1 MPSERLFQDLRYAIR
16 GLRRTPG
23 FAAVAVLTL
32 ALGIGANTA
41 IFGIVEALLLRP
53 LPFKEPDRLVSLNA
67 SQRGIGVANAGL
79 SLPELEDFR
88 DRAGIFDAVTPAW
101 VFDTNLTGGVR
112 PERVEALAVM
122 PNYFDMLGARPQLGR
137 LFGPQDTAA
146 GFAEAAVLSD
156 AAWRQRFGGDPHIL
170 GRSLRFDNDLYTV
183 VGVLPP
189 DFRNPGP
196 TVLGEIEVWIT
207 AGFRAAPFPVPPVR
221 NARMFPR
228 TIARLKPGMSV
239 TVAKAKLDAFADG
252 IRRQY
257 PDNYPP
263 RVGWTPSIV
272 PLAEDLTGNVR
283 TTLLV
288 VFGSVACVLLIAC
301 IGIANLLLARATARQ
316 REFAIRRAVGASHW
330 MIVRQVLVES
340 VALAALG
347 GAAGLLLAAWLQP
360 VLLKLAPV
368 NLPRLEEVGLNWTI
382 LGFTAAVSLLTGTL
396 FGLIPA
402 LQIARTSLLPNL
414 KEAGKTGG
422 MGSRKAGARAVLV
435 ICEIAF
441 SMTLLLGAG
450 LLLKSFW
457 NVIRVNPGFNP
468 RHVMLAN
475 LWLPVP
481 NDPTLAPYRTPE
493 KRRALVRDILRR
505 VRALSG
511 VELAA
516 IGGGQS
522 IPLLAINRTAF
533 RVEGAD
539 ATGNE
544 LPSAQ
549 FASVSPDFFRVL
561 GTPLI
566 AGRWFLE
573 SDEGQDR
580 VALIDEALAT
590 RYWKNQSPLGKR
602 IDMGRPGQPRW
613 VTVVGVVGTIK
624 TEGFDSPDAPHLYLS
639 IYQGASNALSVF
651 IRTNASATVTAG
663 QLRREVQAVDVEL
676 PVFGV
681 RPLEEVVSQSLAR
694 RRFAL
699 NLVGAFALIA
709 LALAALG
716 IYGVT
721 SFSVGQRAREIGLR
735 MALGA
740 ANGQILF
747 MILRQGM
754 AFAIAGIAGG
764 AAGAFL
770 LTRFLQS
777 LLFGTEPTDPF
788 VFLSVAFLLAAVTT
802 LACCIPARRA
812 MRIDPAVT
820 LRAD

>member
-1 MPSERLFQDLRYAIR
+1 MPERLFQDLRYALR
-16 GLRRTPG
+16 GLRRNPG

-53 LPFKEPDRLVSLNA
+53 LPFPQPDRLVSINTSL
-67 SQRGIGVANAGL
+67 RGIGAQNAGI
-79 SLPELEDFR
+79 SYPELEDFR
-88 DRAGIFDAVTPAW
+88 DRAGIFDAITPAW

-112 PERVEALAVM
+112 PERVEAIAVT
-122 PNYFDMLGARPQLGR
+122 PNYFDMLGATPQLGR
-137 LFGPQDTAA
+137 LFGPRDTAA

-156 AAWRQRFGGDPHIL
+156 AAWRQRFGADPHIL
-170 GRSLRFDNDLYTV
+170 GRNLRFDNDLYTV

-196 TVLGEIEVWIT
+196 IVLGDIEVWIT
-207 AGFRAAPFPVPPVR
+207 SGFHAAPFPVPPVR

-228 TIARLKPGMSV
+228 TIARLKPGLSV
-239 TVAKAKLDAFADG
+239 AAAQSKLDAFAESL
-252 IRRQY
+252 RRQY
-257 PDNYPP
+257 PDSYPP
-263 RVGWTPSIV
+263 RLGWTPQIV
-272 PLAEDLTGNVR
+272 ALAEDLTGNVR

-330 MIVRQVLVES
+330 TIVRQVLVES
-340 VALAALG
+340 MALAGLG
-347 GAAGLLLAAWLQP
+347 GVAGILLAAWLQP
-360 VLLKLAPV
+360 LLLRLAPV
-368 NLPRLEEVGLNWTI
+368 NLPRLEEVGLNWTV
-382 LGFTAAVSLLTGTL
+382 LAFTAAVSLVTGML

-402 LQIARTSLLPNL
+402 LQIARTALLPNL

-435 ICEIAF
+435 VCEIAF

-468 RHVMLAN
+468 SHVMLAN
-475 LWLPVP
+475 IWLPVP
-481 NDPTLAPYRTPE
+481 NDPTLAPYRAPE
-493 KRRALVRDILRR
+493 KRRALIRAILSR
-505 VRALSG
+505 VRALPG
-511 VELAA
+511 VEFAA

-522 IPLLAINRTAF
+522 IPLLGVNRATF

-539 ATGNE
+539 TAANE

-549 FASVSPDFFRVL
+549 LTGVSPDFFRVL

-566 AGRWFLE
+566 AGRWFQE

-580 VALIDEALAT
+580 VALVDEAMAA
-590 RYWKNQSPLGKR
+590 RYWKNQSPVGRR
-602 IDMGRPGQPRW
+602 IDLGRPGRPAW
-613 VTVVGVVGTIK
+613 ATVVGVVGTMK
-624 TEGFDSPDAPHLYLS
+624 TEGFDSPDTPHLYVS
-639 IYQGASNALSVF
+639 VYQGGSNALSVF
-651 IRTNASATVTAG
+651 LRTTPSASVTAG
-663 QLRREVQAVDVEL
+663 QLSREVQAVDPEL

-681 RPLEEVVSQSLAR
+681 RPLEEVVSHSLAG

-699 NLVGAFALIA
+699 DLVGAFALIA

-721 SFSVGQRAREIGLR
+721 AFSVGQRSREIGLR

-740 ANGQILF
+740 ANSRILL

-754 AFAIAGIAGG
+754 VFSVAGIAGG

-770 LTRFLQS
+770 LTRFLQT
-777 LLFGTEPTDPF
+777 LLFGTAPTDPI
-788 VFLSVAFLLAAVTT
+788 VFIGVAVLLGAVTM

-812 MRIDPAVT
+812 TRIDPAIA
-820 LRAD
+820 LRSE